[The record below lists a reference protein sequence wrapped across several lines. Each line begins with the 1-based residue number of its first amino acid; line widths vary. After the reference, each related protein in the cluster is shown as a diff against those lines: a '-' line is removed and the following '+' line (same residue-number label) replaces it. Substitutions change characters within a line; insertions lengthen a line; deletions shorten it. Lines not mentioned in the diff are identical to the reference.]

1 MNEPRWLDDEQQQA
15 WRALLVFV
23 NRGLPEIERTIK
35 AHGLL
40 AVHYTVLVELSDAPA
55 HTLGLS
61 ELADMA
67 NVSQSRL
74 THRLRTLTEQGF
86 VTIEPDPHD
95 ARAKNATLTASGLQ
109 WLASVAPHHA
119 EDVQRLLFD
128 HLTPAE
134 TRALANGLGKVAANL
149 CEHADFQAC
158 ADAEAGSQPPTG
170 RDS

>member
-1 MNEPRWLDDEQQQA
+1 MTAPRWLDDDQQQA

-35 AHGLL
+35 EHGLL
-40 AVHYTVLVELSDAPA
+40 VVHYQVLVALSDDPL

-74 THRLRTLTEQGF
+74 THRLRTLTERGF
-86 VTIEPDPHD
+86 VAIEPDPND
-95 ARAKNATLTASGLQ
+95 ARAKKATLTAEGLH
-109 WLASVAPHHA
+109 WLEMLAPYHV

-134 TRALANGLGKVAANL
+134 TRSLAVGFGKVAANL
-149 CEHADFQAC
+149 CEHAQFRAL
-158 ADAEAGSQPPTG
+158 GS
-170 RDS
+170 RDPS